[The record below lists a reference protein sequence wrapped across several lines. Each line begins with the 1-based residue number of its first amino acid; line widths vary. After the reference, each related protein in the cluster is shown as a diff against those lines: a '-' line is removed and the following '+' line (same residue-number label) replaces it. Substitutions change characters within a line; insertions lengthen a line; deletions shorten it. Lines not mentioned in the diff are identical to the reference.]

1 MVITPLGLNAL
12 KFEIK
17 RKDGTEVAVVLDPF
31 EPFGKLKLPRVL
43 KAHMVV
49 STTLAEASRMREL
62 VAAEGEAALLVVNG
76 PGEYERSS
84 CFVTGREFSSIAQEE
99 KKAVGTLFRLD
110 GDDVAIGILTALAH
124 DLTEEEKEFLDGVQI
139 LVLNVSGEP
148 LPLRTA
154 VGIVQ
159 TLEPSAVIPIGYR
172 TSEYPKGESLSAF
185 TKLLGVEPTS
195 MGEKWKIT
203 RSDLDAQ
210 EGMIVVGFGD
220 TA

>member
-12 KFEIK
+12 KFDIK
-17 RKDGTEVAVVLDPF
+17 RKDGSEVAVVLDPF
-31 EPFGKLKLPRVL
+31 EPAGKLKLSRAL

-49 STTLAEASRMREL
+49 STGGTDASLLREL
-62 VAAEGEAALLVVNG
+62 VAAEGEAPMLVVNG

-84 CFVTGREFSSIAQEE
+84 CFVTGREFSSSAEEE

-110 GDDVAIGILTALAH
+110 GDDIAIGILTALTR
-124 DLTEEEKEFLDGVQI
+124 DLSEEEKEFLDGVQM
-139 LVLNVSGEP
+139 LVLNVAGEP
-148 LPLRTA
+148 LALRTA

-159 TLEPSAVIPIGYR
+159 TLEPSVVIPVGFK
-172 TSEYPKGESLSAF
+172 SSANPKAESVSAF
-185 TKLLGVEPTS
+185 TKLIGVEPRD
-195 MGEKWKIT
+195 MGEKWKVT

-220 TA
+220 AE